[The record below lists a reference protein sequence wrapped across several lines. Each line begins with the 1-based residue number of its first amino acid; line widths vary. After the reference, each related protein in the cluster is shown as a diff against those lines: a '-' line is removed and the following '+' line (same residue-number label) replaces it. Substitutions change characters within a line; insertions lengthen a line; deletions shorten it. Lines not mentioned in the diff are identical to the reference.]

1 MFIKDSVYGQRS
13 VSDAKSSMSCWHPN
27 RIYNKYIDDYVI
39 VPCRT
44 CPACRYAYAIDLQ
57 QRINDE
63 CKAHEWNFF
72 VTLTY
77 DNKHMPMYYA
87 YPSED
92 GVYFRA
98 FRGDK
103 PIVDENGF
111 ELPELDFN
119 VEDSWYREPEHNP
132 YQTGFGFCY
141 KRDIQLFFKRLRI
154 KIARNENN
162 DIKKQK
168 IRYFAASE
176 YGPATFRPHYHII
189 VCCDNEELARIMP
202 RLIYSAWSMC
212 SPERCDVQLVSGAA
226 PEYVAKYVTSAAS
239 LPKVL
244 QTELTRTFHLASK
257 RPALGAFK
265 VDEKKIFDCF
275 VNSAFECPRVDPKT
289 CEVSYNL
296 FPNKV
301 LSRYFRKY
309 CGYGESNLTYEL
321 QLYKKYDSGNYV
333 KAIARATGRYVES
346 PLRGVAYLDD
356 PYSFKYKDY
365 LWYKCVKRLLNTSF
379 TYPHRNEFGVV
390 DYYFKDVRFH
400 HVRDICVNMRR
411 MYNDYSLYLLNAS
424 YRSQELIS
432 RDGASGFE
440 LLSYYPYVYKDL
452 PLTCSSSRFRLSPD
466 IYPLNYRSIF
476 QRFGLKYGDVY
487 KDNFLRLDFY
497 VNVERCPFVV
507 HAQNELMSR
516 IQESD
521 FKKKFND
528 LYKFNCN

>member
-13 VSDAKSSMSCWHPN
+13 AGDAKSSMSCWHPN

-103 PIVDENGF
+103 PILDESGL

-119 VEDSWYREPEHNP
+119 VEDSWYREPEHNL

-154 KIARNENN
+154 KIARNENKN
-162 DIKKQK
+162 ISRQK

-189 VCCDNEELARIMP
+189 INVDDEELARIMP

-226 PEYVAKYVTSAAS
+226 PEYVAKYVTSSAS
-239 LPKVL
+239 LPAVL
-244 QTELTRTFHLASK
+244 KTQLTRTFHLASK

-265 VDEKKIFDCF
+265 VDEAKIFDCF

-289 CEVSYNL
+289 SEVSYGL

-309 CGYGESNLTYEL
+309 CGYGEGNIDYEL
-321 QLYKKYDSGNYV
+321 QLFKKYDSGNYV
-333 KAIARATGRYVES
+333 KAIDRATGRYIECH
-346 PLRGVAYLDD
+346 LRGLEYLST
-356 PYSFKYKDY
+356 PFSFKYKDY
-365 LWYKCVKRLLNTSF
+365 LWYRCIKRLLTTSF
-379 TYPHRNEFGVV
+379 TYPHRNEFGIV
-390 DYYFKDVRFH
+390 DYYYKDVKFH

-411 MYNDYSLYLLNAS
+411 MYNDYSLYLLNAF
-424 YRSQELIS
+424 YRSQELFS
-432 RDGASGFE
+432 SDGATGFE
-440 LLSYYPYVYKDL
+440 MLSYYPYVYKAL
-452 PLTCSSSRFRLSPD
+452 PLTCSPADFQHDVFARFGLGFDD
-466 IYPLNYRSIF
+466 IYP
-476 QRFGLKYGDVY
+476 DH
-487 KDNFLRLDFY
+487 FLRTDLL
-497 VNVERCPFVV
+497 VQVERCPFVV